1 MSGNKVMIH
10 TTTYEDLRKIILSE
24 RSQPEKK
31 KNHISYDSIYT
42 KCTEETKEMISP
54 PVLRVRMGCGCR

>member
-31 KNHISYDSIYT
+31 KNTYR
-42 KCTEETKEMISP
+42 MIP
-54 PVLRVRMGCGCR
+54 FIRNVQKRQKR

>member
-31 KNHISYDSIYT
+31 KHISYDSIYT

-54 PVLRVRMGCGCR
+54 PVLRVRMGCGYR